1 MTQTRLDIKSQPE
14 SDDEKNRET
23 IKHLLVG
30 SPKAVT
36 NTIHALFRLGYADP
50 TAWSR
55 PVPTNNK
62 PGEVVSILTRSI
74 LVQ

>member
-1 MTQTRLDIKSQPE
+1 MTQNVSDIEELDF
-14 SDDEKNRET
+14 SDDEQNTET

-36 NTIHALFRLGYADP
+36 NTIHALFKLGYADP

-55 PVPTNNK
+55 PVPTNK
-62 PGEVVSILTRSI
+62 HGEVMSIFTRSI
-74 LVQ
+74 LVK

>member
-1 MTQTRLDIKSQPE
+1 MTENLLDIEEPAF

-36 NTIHALFRLGYADP
+36 NTIHALFMLGYADP
-50 TAWSR
+50 TAWSQ
-55 PVPTNNK
+55 PIPTNK
-62 PGEVVSILTRSI
+62 PGEVVSILIRSI
-74 LVQ
+74 LVH